1 VIGCVKKKDM
11 YSNNAY
17 ILFSLDNPLVK

>member
-11 YSNNAY
+11 YSKNAY
-17 ILFSLDNPLVK
+17 ILFSLDKPLVK